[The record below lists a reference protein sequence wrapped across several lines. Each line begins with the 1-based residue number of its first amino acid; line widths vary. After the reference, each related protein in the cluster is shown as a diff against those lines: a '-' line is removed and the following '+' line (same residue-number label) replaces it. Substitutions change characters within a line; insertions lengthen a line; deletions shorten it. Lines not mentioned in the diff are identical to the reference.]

1 MQTTLN
7 DLLARVAILGDA
19 TPLTPE
25 QAAQLLGKSV
35 ATLNRLVA
43 GGRLK
48 RTKVRRSSYFLLG
61 DIKALLAGET
71 AEVQA

>member
-1 MQTTLN
+1 MQNTLN
-7 DLLARVAILGDA
+7 DLPARVAILGDA

-25 QAAQLLGKSV
+25 QAAQLLGRSI

-43 GGRLK
+43 GGRLR

-61 DIKALLAGET
+61 DVKALLVSDTTGGLA
-71 AEVQA
+71 